1 MPGPDRPGPDRVAEF
16 RAEGRTLFSLALVKG
31 SEGNLS
37 VFDGRTLVITR
48 SGVSL
53 AEIEPADLVVGAL
66 GADLPGASVDL
77 EEHRRLYGRR
87 GPGAIVHAHPPGTV
101 PEGAAG
107 PGAHGVYAYADEL
120 EAAVEEVVR
129 STRRDVG
136 RTRR

>member
-1 MPGPDRPGPDRVAEF
+1 VAEF
-16 RAEGRTLFSLALVKG
+16 RAAGRTLFSLALVKG

-87 GPGAIVHAHPPGTV
+87 VPGAIVHAHPPVTV
-101 PEGAAG
+101 SEGAVG
-107 PGAHGVYAYADEL
+107 PGAHGVYAYAYEL

>member
-1 MPGPDRPGPDRVAEF
+1 GEVAGLRLAAMGIDIDELTEEQAAYLSSWEHGTSVPGPDRPGPDRVAEF
-16 RAEGRTLFSLALVKG
+16 RAAGRTLFSLALVKG

-101 PEGAAG
+101 PEGAA
-107 PGAHGVYAYADEL
+107 
-120 EAAVEEVVR
+120 
-129 STRRDVG
+129 
-136 RTRR
+136 